1 MSARGIGSLGHM
13 IILVLVFL
21 RTGHTVLAAARLGFE
36 LGERALW
43 SPREQGC
50 QVRSPTIPREGPQ
63 GKALG
68 LPGRQRDLAEPRLS
82 DISSKIPDI

>member
-1 MSARGIGSLGHM
+1 MSAQGIGSLGHM

-21 RTGHTVLAAARLGFE
+21 RTGHTVLAAARLDFE
-36 LGERALW
+36 LGRRALW

-50 QVRSPTIPREGPQ
+50 PGEESHHSHRKGPQ

-68 LPGRQRDLAEPRLS
+68 LPGRQRGS
-82 DISSKIPDI
+82 G